1 MCDKNYEQLQ
11 NIPGGELE
19 DIVPDDEF
27 EKENPLNKELN
38 EYIRDQNE
46 ESENESMNYEE
57 GLSEE
62 EIAKKVN
69 TSPSRSYDLTGALAD
84 TIKSAT
90 IPTRQENIDLAL
102 KAQKGDGKALEE
114 LMIRNGRL
122 VLKQI
127 KQYSSLNY
135 GFQEDLLQEGLLGIQ
150 RAVQTYDATMGCS
163 FSTYAVPWIR
173 QYMARYVYN
182 TYETIRIPVHAME
195 EMNRIKRKIKENEQ
209 ENISMTDEEL
219 AESLNMSM
227 EKLSSHLRNMQK
239 TKSLDEEIKV
249 GDTKDSEVTL
259 LEAVPAKEN
268 VELEAENTFANDM
281 LMKIMD
287 ECLSEREKDIIR
299 KRFGFHD
306 GAIWTL
312 DQIAAGYG
320 VTRERI
326 RQIEAKALRKL
337 KSPRRKR
344 ELMGFV

>member
-19 DIVPDDEF
+19 DVVPDDEF

-62 EIAKKVN
+62 EIAKKAN
-69 TSPSRSYDLTGALAD
+69 TSLSRSYDLTGALAD
-84 TIKSAT
+84 TIKSAV
-90 IPTRQENIDLAL
+90 IPTRQENINLAL

-209 ENISMTDEEL
+209 ENISMTNEEL

-227 EKLSSHLRNMQK
+227 EKLSSHLKNMQK

-268 VELEAENTFANDM
+268 VELEAENTFVNEM
-281 LMKIMD
+281 LMKVMD

-312 DQIAAGYG
+312 DQIAVGYG

-337 KSPRRKR
+337 KSPKRKR

>member
-1 MCDKNYEQLQ
+1 MCDKKYEQLQ
-11 NIPGGELE
+11 NIPDGELE

-27 EKENPLNKELN
+27 EKENPLNKELD
-38 EYIRDQNE
+38 EFLRDQNE

-57 GLSEE
+57 ELSEE
-62 EIAKKVN
+62 ELAKKVN
-69 TSPSRSYDLTGALAD
+69 TSLSRSYDLTGVLAD
-84 TIKSAT
+84 TIKNAV
-90 IPTRQENIDLAL
+90 IPTRQENIDLAM
-102 KAQKGDGKALEE
+102 KAQGGDEKALEE

-122 VLKQI
+122 VLKQM

-195 EMNRIKRKIKENEQ
+195 EINRIKRKLKENEQ
-209 ENISMTDEEL
+209 ANISMSDEEL
-219 AESLNMSM
+219 AESLNMPM
-227 EKLSSHLRNMQK
+227 EKLSSHLKSMQK

-249 GDTKDSEVTL
+249 GDTKDAEVTL

-268 VELEAENTFANDM
+268 VELEAETTFANEM
-281 LMKIMD
+281 LMKVMD
-287 ECLSEREKDIIR
+287 ECLNEREKDIIR

-337 KSPRRKR
+337 KSPKRKR

>member
-19 DIVPDDEF
+19 DVVPDDEF
-27 EKENPLNKELN
+27 EKENTLNKELN

-62 EIAKKVN
+62 EIAKKAN
-69 TSPSRSYDLTGALAD
+69 ASLSRSYDLTGALAD
-84 TIKSAT
+84 TIKSAI

-209 ENISMTDEEL
+209 ENISMTNEEL

-227 EKLSSHLRNMQK
+227 EKLSSHLKNMQK

-268 VELEAENTFANDM
+268 VELEAENTFANEM
-281 LMKIMD
+281 LMKVMD

-337 KSPRRKR
+337 KSPKRKR

>member
-19 DIVPDDEF
+19 DVVPDDEF

-62 EIAKKVN
+62 EIAKKAN
-69 TSPSRSYDLTGALAD
+69 TSLSKSYDLTGALAD
-84 TIKSAT
+84 TIKSAI

-209 ENISMTDEEL
+209 ENISMTNEEL

-227 EKLSSHLRNMQK
+227 EKLSSHLKNMQK

-268 VELEAENTFANDM
+268 VELEAENTFANEM
-281 LMKIMD
+281 LMKVMD

-312 DQIAAGYG
+312 DQIAVGYG

-337 KSPRRKR
+337 KSPKRKR

>member
-19 DIVPDDEF
+19 DVVPDDEF

-62 EIAKKVN
+62 EIAKKAN
-69 TSPSRSYDLTGALAD
+69 ASLSRSYDLTGALAD
-84 TIKSAT
+84 TIKSAI

-209 ENISMTDEEL
+209 ENISMTNEEL

-227 EKLSSHLRNMQK
+227 EKLSSHLKNMQK

-268 VELEAENTFANDM
+268 VELEAENTFANEM
-281 LMKIMD
+281 LMKVMD

-312 DQIAAGYG
+312 DQIAVGYG

-337 KSPRRKR
+337 KSPKRKR

>member
-19 DIVPDDEF
+19 DVVPDDEF
-27 EKENPLNKELN
+27 GKENPLNKELN

-62 EIAKKVN
+62 EIAKKAN
-69 TSPSRSYDLTGALAD
+69 TSLSRSYDLTGALAD
-84 TIKSAT
+84 MIKNAV
-90 IPTRQENIDLAL
+90 IPTRQENINLAL

-114 LMIRNGRL
+114 LMVRNGRL

-209 ENISMTDEEL
+209 ENISMTNEEL

-227 EKLSSHLRNMQK
+227 EKLSSHLKNMQK

-268 VELEAENTFANDM
+268 VELEAENTFVNEM
-281 LMKIMD
+281 LMKVMD

-312 DQIAAGYG
+312 DQIAVGYG

-337 KSPRRKR
+337 KSPKRKR

>member
-19 DIVPDDEF
+19 DVVPDDEF

-62 EIAKKVN
+62 EIAKKAN
-69 TSPSRSYDLTGALAD
+69 ASLSRSYDLTGALAD
-84 TIKSAT
+84 TIKSAI

-209 ENISMTDEEL
+209 ENISMTNEEL

-227 EKLSSHLRNMQK
+227 EKLSSHLKNMQK

-259 LEAVPAKEN
+259 LEAVPAREN
-268 VELEAENTFANDM
+268 VELEAENTFANEM
-281 LMKIMD
+281 LMKVMD

-312 DQIAAGYG
+312 DQIAVGYG

-337 KSPRRKR
+337 KSPKRKR

>member
-19 DIVPDDEF
+19 DVVPDDEF
-27 EKENPLNKELN
+27 GKENPLNKELN

-62 EIAKKVN
+62 EIAKKAN
-69 TSPSRSYDLTGALAD
+69 TSLSRSYDLAGALAD
-84 TIKSAT
+84 MIKNAV
-90 IPTRQENIDLAL
+90 IPTRQENINLAL

-209 ENISMTDEEL
+209 ENISMTNEEL

-227 EKLSSHLRNMQK
+227 EKLSSHLKNMQK

-268 VELEAENTFANDM
+268 VELEAENTFVNEM
-281 LMKIMD
+281 LMKVMD

-312 DQIAAGYG
+312 DQIAVGYG

-337 KSPRRKR
+337 KSPKRKR

>member
-1 MCDKNYEQLQ
+1 MCDKNYKQLQ

-19 DIVPDDEF
+19 DVVPDDEF
-27 EKENPLNKELN
+27 GKENPLNKELN

-62 EIAKKVN
+62 EIAKKAN
-69 TSPSRSYDLTGALAD
+69 TSLSRSYDLTGALAD
-84 TIKSAT
+84 MIKNAV
-90 IPTRQENIDLAL
+90 IPTRQENINLAL

-209 ENISMTDEEL
+209 ENISMTNEEL

-227 EKLSSHLRNMQK
+227 EKLSSHLKNMQK

-268 VELEAENTFANDM
+268 VELEAENTFVNEM
-281 LMKIMD
+281 LMKVMD

-312 DQIAAGYG
+312 DQIAVGYG

-337 KSPRRKR
+337 KSPKRKR

>member
-19 DIVPDDEF
+19 DVVPDDEF
-27 EKENPLNKELN
+27 GKENPLNKELN

-62 EIAKKVN
+62 EIAKKAN
-69 TSPSRSYDLTGALAD
+69 TSLSRSYDLTGALAD
-84 TIKSAT
+84 MIKNAV
-90 IPTRQENIDLAL
+90 IPTRQENINLAL

-209 ENISMTDEEL
+209 ENISMTNEEL

-227 EKLSSHLRNMQK
+227 EKLSSHLKNMQK

-268 VELEAENTFANDM
+268 VELEAENTFVNEM
-281 LMKIMD
+281 LMKVMD

-312 DQIAAGYG
+312 DQIAVGYG

-337 KSPRRKR
+337 KSPKRKR

>member
-19 DIVPDDEF
+19 DVVPDDEF

-62 EIAKKVN
+62 EIAKKAN
-69 TSPSRSYDLTGALAD
+69 TSLSRSYDLTGALAD
-84 TIKSAT
+84 TIKSAV
-90 IPTRQENIDLAL
+90 IPTRQENINLAL

-209 ENISMTDEEL
+209 ENISMTNEEL

-227 EKLSSHLRNMQK
+227 EKLSSHLKNMQK
-239 TKSLDEEIKV
+239 TKSLDEGIKV

-268 VELEAENTFANDM
+268 VELEAENTFVNEM
-281 LMKIMD
+281 LMKVMD

-312 DQIAAGYG
+312 DQIAVGYG

-337 KSPRRKR
+337 KSPKRKR

>member
-19 DIVPDDEF
+19 DVVPDDEF

-62 EIAKKVN
+62 EIAKKAN
-69 TSPSRSYDLTGALAD
+69 TSLSRSYDLTGALAD
-84 TIKSAT
+84 TIKSAV
-90 IPTRQENIDLAL
+90 IPTRQENINLAL

-209 ENISMTDEEL
+209 ENISMTNEEL

-227 EKLSSHLRNMQK
+227 EKLSSHLKNMQK

-268 VELEAENTFANDM
+268 VELEAENTFANEM
-281 LMKIMD
+281 LMKVMD

-312 DQIAAGYG
+312 DQIAVGYG

-337 KSPRRKR
+337 KSPKRKR

>member
-19 DIVPDDEF
+19 DVVPDDEF

-62 EIAKKVN
+62 EIAKKAN
-69 TSPSRSYDLTGALAD
+69 TSLSRSYDLTGALAD
-84 TIKSAT
+84 TIKSAV
-90 IPTRQENIDLAL
+90 IPTRQENINLAL

-127 KQYSSLNY
+127 KQYPSLNY

-209 ENISMTDEEL
+209 ENISMTNEEL

-227 EKLSSHLRNMQK
+227 EKLSSHLKNMQK

-268 VELEAENTFANDM
+268 VELEAENTFVNEM
-281 LMKIMD
+281 LMKVMD

-312 DQIAAGYG
+312 DQIAVGYG

-337 KSPRRKR
+337 KSPKRKR

>member
-19 DIVPDDEF
+19 DVVPDDEF

-62 EIAKKVN
+62 EIAKKAN
-69 TSPSRSYDLTGALAD
+69 TSLSRSYDLTGALAD
-84 TIKSAT
+84 TIKSAV
-90 IPTRQENIDLAL
+90 IPTRQENINLAL

-195 EMNRIKRKIKENEQ
+195 ERNRIKRKIKENEQ
-209 ENISMTDEEL
+209 ENISMTNEEL

-227 EKLSSHLRNMQK
+227 EKLSSHLKNMQK

-268 VELEAENTFANDM
+268 VELEAENTFANEM
-281 LMKIMD
+281 LMKVMD

-312 DQIAAGYG
+312 DQIAVGYG

-337 KSPRRKR
+337 KSPKRKR